1 MLTCRENPALIAAS
15 ERANGRSSAT
25 ALEPEKKHTKRDN
38 MKTSLKRMLAVTV
51 AGLVLATNVSAKEK
65 TEAELIADLSSPKPA
80 VVTDALQQIEKKYPT
95 SAAAIAKTKQL
106 LTDNRSAVRRK
117 AARVLGALHADLTQQ
132 EMQNVVALL
141 KADPQEQMD
150 GLKALRG
157 LKAQSTIPD
166 IVPLLK
172 SATPNVARDACRT
185 LAVLGNKDVIPSIE
199 PLLSS
204 PNKALAKDA
213 QDAIFALKNK

>member
-1 MLTCRENPALIAAS
+1 
-15 ERANGRSSAT
+15 
-25 ALEPEKKHTKRDN
+25 
-38 MKTSLKRMLAVTV
+38 MKDLKRVLTIVV

-65 TEAELIADLSSPKPA
+65 TEAELLKDLDSPKPG
-80 VVTDALQQIEKKYPT
+80 VVTDALQKIEKEYPN
-95 SAAAIAKTKQL
+95 SAAGIAKTKQL
-106 LTDNRSAVRRK
+106 LTDNRPPVRRK
-117 AARVLGALHADLTQQ
+117 AARVLGVLHTDLTAQ
-132 EMQNVVALL
+132 EMQSVVALL
-141 KADPQEQMD
+141 KGDSQEQMD

-166 IVPLLK
+166 ILPLLK
-172 SATPNVARDACRT
+172 SPAPGVTRDACRT

-204 PNKALAKDA
+204 PNKGVAKDA